1 MIEVC
6 DLVKKYGSHTA
17 VDHLSFEVPS
27 GKVVGLLGK
36 NGAGKSTTLNMITG
50 YLAPTQGK
58 VCIQGIDM
66 ARHPAKAKKCI
77 GYLPE
82 VPALYP
88 DMTVEE
94 YLRFVAEL
102 KGIPMKLRR
111 EEVQR
116 VLQKTDTL
124 EMTRRLIRHLSK
136 GYCQRVGLAAA
147 MLGNPEMLILDE
159 PSVGL
164 DPVQIQQMRELIREL
179 GKEHTILLSS
189 HIMQEIQ
196 AVCDEILIIDQ
207 GKLIVRD
214 TPEELVKRQTGNAL
228 RMEIL
233 GEPQQILDALAEVE
247 GVLSAEPQEEELM
260 YEVQMAAG
268 EDIRARIF
276 YAMAGISCPIVM
288 MQQEEVSLEEAF
300 LAVTASAGEE
310 HEEKEEEHG
319 SDL

>member
-116 VLQKTDTL
+116 VLQKTDTV

-247 GVLSAEPQEEELM
+247 GVLSAEPQEEEMM

-288 MQQEEVSLEEAF
+288 MQQEEASLEEAF